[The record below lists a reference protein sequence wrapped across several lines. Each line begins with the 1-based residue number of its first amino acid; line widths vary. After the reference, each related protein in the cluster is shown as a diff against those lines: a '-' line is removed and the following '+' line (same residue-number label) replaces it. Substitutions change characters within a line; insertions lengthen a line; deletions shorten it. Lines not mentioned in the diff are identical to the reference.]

1 MIKPATT
8 IDEVISILDEIIDRE
23 VSLNSPLAY
32 FPALYRLVTV
42 RVKKGLTTKE
52 FEDPSQMEQLDV
64 HFANRYILA
73 YQNFKSGK
81 PVTGSW
87 RITFETNNKHLL
99 ILQHLLLGMNA
110 HINLDLGIAA
120 AGIMEGKP
128 LAGLQNDFNA
138 INRILAEMSDKVQ
151 SNIGKVSPLIGLLDR
166 LAGNSDAI
174 LVKFSI
180 TEARDGAWK
189 SANEFHDSANNKS
202 LLVIRDKKISAL
214 GLALIY
220 PNSRWIRTVLSVI
233 RLAESGN
240 VKKVVAVITA

>member
-8 IDEVISILDEIIDRE
+8 IDEVILALDEIIERE
-23 VSLNSPLAY
+23 ISLNSPLAY
-32 FPALYRLVTV
+32 FPALYRIVTV
-42 RVKKGLTTKE
+42 RVKNGLTKNE
-52 FEDPSQMEQLDV
+52 FKDPLQMEQLDV

-73 YQNFKSGK
+73 YQNFISGK

-87 RITFETNNKHLL
+87 RITFETNNKNLL

-128 LAGLQNDFNA
+128 LAGLKNDFNA

-189 SANEFHDSANNKS
+189 SANEFHASANNKP
-202 LLVIRDKKISAL
+202 LLVLRDKKISVL

-220 PNSRWIRTVLSVI
+220 PNSSWVRTVLSVI
-233 RLAESGN
+233 RLAEKRN
-240 VKKVVAVITA
+240 VRKVVGIITA